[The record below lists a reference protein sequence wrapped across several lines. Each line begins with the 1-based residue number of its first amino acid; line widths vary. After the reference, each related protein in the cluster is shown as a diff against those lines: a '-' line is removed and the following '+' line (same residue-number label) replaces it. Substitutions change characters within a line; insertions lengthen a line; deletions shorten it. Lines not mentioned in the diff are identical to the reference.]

1 MDSKESGLETSWRDG
16 RNRVEIRDVIAIFLL
31 PLGNFKFSDSME
43 IEDLFEEW
51 DDVDLEGLES
61 YLTEENGVDELDK
74 EEVI

>member
-1 MDSKESGLETSWRDG
+1 
-16 RNRVEIRDVIAIFLL
+16 
-31 PLGNFKFSDSME
+31 ME